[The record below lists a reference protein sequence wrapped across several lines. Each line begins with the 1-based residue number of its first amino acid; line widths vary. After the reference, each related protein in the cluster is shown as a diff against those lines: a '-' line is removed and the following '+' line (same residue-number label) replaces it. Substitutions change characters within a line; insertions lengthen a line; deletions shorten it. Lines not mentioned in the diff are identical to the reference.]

1 MLPIIAIPIAIIT
14 IGIIIF
20 APLKFSTFDME
31 ALGDVFYNFP
41 EWGDQLI
48 PDILMAV
55 NGFPLVNWS
64 ESNYR
69 PIDGRLNQNTTPK
82 TKWNAL
88 ILEETSRI
96 DFYRT
101 QIVKYMWRLRDKGD
115 PLKDGKKA

>member
-1 MLPIIAIPIAIIT
+1 
-14 IGIIIF
+14 
-20 APLKFSTFDME
+20 ME
-31 ALGDVFYNFP
+31 ALGNVFYNFP
-41 EWGDQLI
+41 EWGDQHI

-69 PIDGRLNQNTTPK
+69 LIDGQLNQNTTPK
-82 TKWNAL
+82 AKWNAL
-88 ILEETSRI
+88 MLEESSRI

-115 PLKDGKKA
+115 PLKDGNKAQLTSCRFAFLFGQAKCFKLRHFF